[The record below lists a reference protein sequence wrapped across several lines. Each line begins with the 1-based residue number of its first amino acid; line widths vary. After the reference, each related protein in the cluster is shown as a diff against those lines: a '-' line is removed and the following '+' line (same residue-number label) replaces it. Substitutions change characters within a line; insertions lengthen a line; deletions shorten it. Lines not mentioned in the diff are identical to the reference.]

1 MYVIDSADLYRVN
14 TPVIGTDIFWQI
26 KFYLLTAMHHYWFL
40 HMLQKNRKS
49 QIVLVAII
57 VHINQG
63 TSLITSSSRALAYF
77 TKSVGPG

>member
-40 HMLQKNRKS
+40 HMLQKTS
-49 QIVLVAII
+49 EVA
-57 VHINQG
+57 NCACYNNS
-63 TSLITSSSRALAYF
+63 TY
-77 TKSVGPG
+77 